1 MKTFLLSALLTALV
15 CTGKSQLILSQ
26 DFSNSTVNWIT
37 ANGSSISTYQN
48 AGNGCATEYGI
59 ITPGVG
65 GNNPAK
71 VLSEIIV
78 PNQRLVEVRFIVS
91 RFDANLNCSSI
102 SNFGCATSVDII
114 AVASN
119 YNGIDPVGD
128 GAVIYSNNQ
137 GYLLPIAGGT
147 VSLVINLPITLPS
160 FKVFFDFST
169 FNCNQPGTKYVLD
182 KFRFTGLQS
191 CPVANTCP
199 PVANDDYFNAGAQ
212 AFTSG
217 ALLGNVYGTNLAYTP
232 SLTHNTYLT
241 RSLTTTAISPL
252 GGNDF
257 DINNNPLSQMNF
269 SLLSQT
275 FTAADANF
283 IFNSDGTFSFARLNP
298 NVTQF
303 YFTYRLTN
311 PTGLFDGAVVRIDY
325 TALGALP
332 VSLVNFNAEK
342 TNFGAQLSW
351 QTLQE
356 NSNKGFVILRKTTG
370 SFEKIAFV
378 ESKADNNTS
387 SSILNYSFKD
397 VTIPAGIKTVY
408 YRLLQVDLNGR
419 ETYSDIKVIQDKNNN
434 EQPLLIY
441 PNPSPG
447 DLKVI
452 IPSVTAG
459 TNTIEVIN
467 AAGGVIKR
475 INTSEKQINITG
487 LISGMYVV
495 KVNTGSGNFYTQ
507 KLIVQ

>member
-1 MKTFLLSALLTALV
+1 MKTFLLSALLTSLV

-26 DFSNSTVNWIT
+26 DFSNSTANWVT
-37 ANGSSISTYQN
+37 ANGSSINTYQN
-48 AGNGCATEYGI
+48 PGNGCVVEYGI

-78 PNQRLVEVRFIVS
+78 PNQHLVEVRFNIS
-91 RFDANLNCSSI
+91 RFDANLSCASI
-102 SNFGCATSVDII
+102 SNFGCPTTVDIL

-119 YNGIDPVGD
+119 YNGTNPVGD
-128 GAVIYSNNQ
+128 GAVIYSNNT

-147 VSLVINLPITLPS
+147 VSLIINLPITLPS

-169 FNCNQPGTKYVLD
+169 VNCNQSGTKYVLD
-182 KFRFTGLQS
+182 KFRFTGLQP
-191 CPVANTCP
+191 CQVANTCP

-212 AFTSG
+212 AFTGST
-217 ALLGNVYGTNLAYTP
+217 LLGNVYGTNLAYTP
-232 SLTHNTYLT
+232 SLTHITYLT
-241 RSLTTTAISPL
+241 RSLTNAAISPL

-257 DINNNPLSQMNF
+257 DIDNHPLSQMNF

-283 IFNSDGTFSFARLNP
+283 IFNGDGTFSFVRLNQ
-298 NVTQF
+298 NITQF

-311 PTGLFDGAVVRIDY
+311 PAGMSDDAVVRIDY
-325 TALGALP
+325 TPVATLP

-342 TNFGAQLSW
+342 ADFGAELSW

-356 NSNKGFVILRKTTG
+356 NNNKGFEVLRKTAG

-378 ESKADNNTS
+378 ESKAVNNNS

-397 VTIPAGIKTVY
+397 AAIPAGIKTVY

-419 ETYSDIKVIQDKNNN
+419 ETYSDIKVIQDKNSNG
-434 EQPLLIY
+434 QPLLTY
-441 PNPSPG
+441 PNPSRG
-447 DLKVI
+447 SLKII
-452 IPSVTAG
+452 IPSATAG
-459 TNTIEVIN
+459 ANTIQVIN
-467 AAGGVIKR
+467 AAGVVIKR
-475 INTSEKQINITG
+475 INSSEKQINITG
-487 LISGMYVV
+487 LIAGIYVV